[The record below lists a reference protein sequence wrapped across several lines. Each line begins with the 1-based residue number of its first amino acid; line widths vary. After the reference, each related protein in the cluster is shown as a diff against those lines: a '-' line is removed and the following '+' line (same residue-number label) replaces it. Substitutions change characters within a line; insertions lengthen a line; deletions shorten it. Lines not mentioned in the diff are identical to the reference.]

1 MACFVGKTETT
12 SPEKGATTSV
22 SVGTI
27 PTPLPNASVEKAA
40 SSTSLRGMTVPLI
53 AAKTGFLV
61 NSRSF
66 CVVLLVVVSLGSSF
80 SSDGIPRI
88 NEATAAP
95 IKPTITA
102 ISIAIKFFVSFV
114 LPK

>member
-53 AAKTGFLV
+53 AAKTGFFV
-61 NSRSF
+61 SSHSF
-66 CVVLLVVVSLGSSF
+66 FVVFLFVVVSLGCSF

-95 IKPTITA
+95 TKPTITA
-102 ISIAIKFFVSFV
+102 ISIAISFDF
-114 LPK
+114 